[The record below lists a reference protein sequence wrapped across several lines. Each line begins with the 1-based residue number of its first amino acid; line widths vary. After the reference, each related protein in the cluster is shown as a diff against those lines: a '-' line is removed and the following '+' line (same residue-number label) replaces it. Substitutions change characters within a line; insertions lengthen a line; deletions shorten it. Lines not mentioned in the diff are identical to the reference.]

1 MPANIAS
8 MTLAEAAEGLA
19 TKQFSSVGLTRGVLD
34 AIAANDGEIG
44 AYLTVD
50 AEGAL
55 AAAHAADAR
64 LAAGESAPLLGVP
77 IAVKD
82 NFNVAG
88 QPCTCASRILEGY
101 TAQFDATVIR
111 KLKEAG
117 AICAGRTNMD
127 EMAMGVT
134 TESSAFK
141 VTRNPRD
148 LSRVPGGSSGG
159 SAAAVAGGMAL
170 AALGSDTAG
179 SVRQPAA
186 FCGCVGLK
194 PTYGLVSRFG
204 MAPLASSMDVVG
216 TLTKNVED
224 AAILL
229 DAIAGYDENDQ
240 TMVTRR
246 DASRYLEV
254 RRDASRYLEVRR
266 DASRYPFEGLRIGI
280 PKEYFNEN
288 VDPEVA
294 AKVREAVARCEAA
307 GAIVKEVSL
316 PHTKY
321 AVAVYQI
328 CSTAEASANLARYD
342 GVRYGAR
349 RGAPEGGVNEM
360 YDRTRTEG
368 FGYGVKRRILFGTH
382 VLTKDNY
389 DALYVRAMKARTLI
403 RKDFENVF
411 AECDV
416 LATPTCPVT
425 AFELDK
431 KWDDPIR
438 AFMVDSLTLPVN
450 LAGNCAISV
459 PCGTDSAGLPVGLQ
473 FIGPAFGEV
482 AILRAAMAYEDV
494 R

>member
-1 MPANIAS
+1 MSADIS
-8 MTLAEAAEGLA
+8 TMTLAAAAEGLA
-19 TKQFSSVGLTRGVLD
+19 SKQFSSVELTQSVID
-34 AIAANDGEIG
+34 AIAAKDGEVG
-44 AYLTVD
+44 AYISFD

-55 AAAHAADAR
+55 GAARAADAR
-64 LAAGESAPLLGVP
+64 LAAGERTPLLGVP

-82 NFNVAG
+82 NFNVVG
-88 QPCTCASRILEGY
+88 QPCTCASKILEGY
-101 TAQFDATVIR
+101 TAQFDATVIA
-111 KLKEAG
+111 KLKALG
-117 AICAGRTNMD
+117 AVCAGRTNMD

-141 VTRNPRD
+141 VTKNPLD

-194 PTYGLVSRFG
+194 PSYGLVSRFG
-204 MAPLASSMDVVG
+204 MASLASSLDVAG

-229 DAIAGYDENDQ
+229 DAIAGRDENDH
-240 TMVTRR
+240 TMPDVTVPNYRALLEGDR
-246 DASRYLEV
+246 TALEGERTASR
-254 RRDASRYLEVRR
+254 
-266 DASRYPFEGLRIGI
+266 PFQGLRIGV
-280 PKEYFNEN
+280 PGEYFTDD
-288 VDPEVA
+288 VDAEVA
-294 AKVREAVARCEAA
+294 AKVREAIARCEAA
-307 GAIVKEVSL
+307 GAVVREVSL

-328 CSTAEASANLARYD
+328 CSTAEASANLARFD

-368 FGYGVKRRILFGTH
+368 FGDGVKRRLLFGTFA
-382 VLTKDNY
+382 LTKDNY
-389 DALYVRAMKARTLI
+389 ENLYVRAMKARTLV

-425 AFELDK
+425 AFGLGK
-431 KWDDPIR
+431 KWDDPIK
-438 AFMVDSLTLPVN
+438 AFMVDAFTLPVN

-459 PCGTDSAGLPVGLQ
+459 PCGTDSDGMPAGLQ
-473 FIGPAFGEV
+473 FIGPAFGEA
-482 AILRAAMAYEDV
+482 AILRAAMGYEAV